1 MTFLDGLAVIN
12 RSETSPM
19 ISGLVDIRDFVKKAP
34 CSLAIHH
41 ISCICAPPRRQ
52 IQPAQKTLY
61 QRSSRHLDCSLEK
74 THVGE

>member
-1 MTFLDGLAVIN
+1 
-12 RSETSPM
+12 M

-61 QRSSRHLDCSLEK
+61 QRSSSHLDCSLEK
-74 THVGE
+74 THVGERSNERQIWAQTIDDQT